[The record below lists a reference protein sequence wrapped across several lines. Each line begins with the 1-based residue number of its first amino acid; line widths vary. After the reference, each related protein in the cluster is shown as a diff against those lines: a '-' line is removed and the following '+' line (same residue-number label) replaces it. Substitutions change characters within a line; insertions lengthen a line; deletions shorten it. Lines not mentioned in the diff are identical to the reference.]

1 MTQRGSCK
9 AKAFAYLT
17 TVMSLLP
24 YLAKQAELRKKN
36 PTALWA
42 LHMETPVH
50 NEHNVDDWH
59 ANVITWNRNVVIA
72 WWEFRLI
79 DVTLYFHCVNFL
91 TA

>member
-42 LHMETPVH
+42 LHMETHNEH
-50 NEHNVDDWH
+50 NEHNVDD
-59 ANVITWNRNVVIA
+59 
-72 WWEFRLI
+72 
-79 DVTLYFHCVNFL
+79 
-91 TA
+91 